1 MKRTKKADVQLLA
14 FGMLLALVYAV
25 VKLFVEYWYIVLGV
39 VAIIGLIVVLGRK
52 AESEV
57 ATSEEVREIEPQL
70 PPMPYSA
77 PQDFSDYKTLYDV
90 TDYRT
95 RSLLNVY
102 YESLSVVNTSR
113 EIETVDDRFGVM
125 MNAGYEIAAM
135 PIQGL
140 DLFRDEFNRL
150 DGNKLFENAARRYV
164 EKQVREISRL
174 KTVKGKVNRVEKAMI
189 VIDGLTYMPEEIKL
203 RAKEILQARSGI
215 S

>member
-57 ATSEEVREIEPQL
+57 VTSEVREIEPQL
-70 PPMPYSA
+70 PPMPYAESK
-77 PQDFSDYKTLYDV
+77 DFLDYEKLYSV

-113 EIETVDDRFGVM
+113 DIETVDDRFGVM
-125 MNAGYEIAAM
+125 MNAGYELSTM
-135 PIQGL
+135 PTQGL

-164 EKQVREISRL
+164 DKQVREISRL

-203 RAKEILQARSGI
+203 RAKEILQARSEI
-215 S
+215 NL

>member
-1 MKRTKKADVQLLA
+1 MRRTKKADVQLLA

-39 VAIIGLIVVLGRK
+39 VAIIGLIVVLGRQ

-57 ATSEEVREIEPQL
+57 VTSEVREIEPQL

-102 YESLSVVNTSR
+102 YESLSAVNTSR

-174 KTVKGKVNRVEKAMI
+174 KTVKGKVNRVEKAKSI
-189 VIDGLTYMPEEIKL
+189 IDGLTYMPEEIKL
-203 RAKEILQARSGI
+203 QAKEMLQARSET
-215 S
+215 SL